1 VLFIDAPSDETLSSL
16 ANTAKQSPSDDD
28 ASSSEAQT
36 RESFPATEEI
46 TLMPP
51 VPSEPR
57 TFSPCTQDEPPAVD
71 HVSFSMITK
80 LPPSPRRRSQRD
92 LRLVTSSPYKQS
104 LVENIAEQ
112 NKKSKQKLSAFK
124 EKKSMKAASMKQPK
138 AKKAKTDNKKS
149 AKAKNVNMNIV
160 EDSQC
165 PMCDGF
171 WSESFPGEDWVQC
184 CKCEKLLHEDCCC
197 SVTPT
202 TVICDICYDC

>member
-1 VLFIDAPSDETLSSL
+1 MLFIDPPSDETLSSL
-16 ANTAKQSPSDDD
+16 ADTAKQSPSDDD

-80 LPPSPRRRSQRD
+80 PPPSPRRSQRD
-92 LRLVTSSPYKQS
+92 LRMVTSSPYK
-104 LVENIAEQ
+104 NIAEQ
-112 NKKSKQKLSAFK
+112 NKKSKQKLSAK
-124 EKKSMKAASMKQPK
+124 EKKSMKAAEEQSK
-138 AKKAKTDNKKS
+138 ATRAKADNKKS